1 MQLQIT
7 SKIDGIFKNGEDII
21 IHYGW
26 YILNPELKDMA
37 YYGAEFPFE
46 THEVQ
51 AQELDSLAK
60 SELFNIINNEFPN
73 VYTL

>member
-46 THEVQ
+46 TYEAQ

-60 SELFNIINNEFPN
+60 SEIFNIINNEFPN